1 MYTQLKQLK
10 LLVRN
15 AFSLK
20 YLIIGIDRLLDF
32 AVKIPAMFLHN
43 DVYWKMQGPLPNAG
57 DIPAFFRMIKIIRWQ
72 IMQQC

>member
-1 MYTQLKQLK
+1 MYIQLKQLK

-32 AVKIPAMFLHN
+32 AVKIPALFLHN
-43 DVYWKMQGPLPNAG
+43 DVYWKMQGRLPDTEDLARMVPLY
-57 DIPAFFRMIKIIRWQ
+57 FFK
-72 IMQQC
+72 